1 MAGNLSW
8 VEGLQEVI
16 GLLRALSIDLSFGL
30 SFTFAWPNLMPDFAK
45 IQFVFALGSIGLQN
59 VQKVF
64 NYVYFK
70 YVKLLGHKRIVGA
83 VDHMINPEHEDSGGG
98 SSAIMDALIFI
109 PFNVLNGIVLAPAK
123 AILFV
128 KSLREAARQVK
139 KYAYEAESVKPH
151 PITNAK
157 MDSDIEPL
165 RVEIDKIR
173 GEIRAKQ
180 KKEQELNAKV
190 EDLEVQV
197 GSKLEIVAALDPTAS
212 QDDTRAAKFLSADL
226 RMHALVGNALNIVE
240 LDLTSG
246 SKQRKVVE
254 GLVFGGV
261 PTATHEML
269 VTFVPKL
276 SGTCLRRFAV
286 ALTIAEVEQAPEPTI
301 DALIVEP
308 IKMLDL
314 SKLEQFSVS
323 FPSDTSV
330 TVGGS
335 LGELPGMLRGTKVV
349 EITNTRGISLETLGE
364 FAAEHA
370 GWVEERNFRYIIDG
384 PCFEGESL
392 PYTVLHALM
401 SENKWCF
408 FDHRCG
414 PIILPAPATTVG
426 NAHVANIKVVD
437 LDIKTSFKVSGNL
450 EYFSVLANLVSVNIE
465 GCEDIEG
472 DISALGNK
480 PIETLNLSGCKK
492 LTGLKYTGR
501 LKCPPPPAP
510 YTSPYTYTHTH

>member
-1 MAGNLSW
+1 
-8 VEGLQEVI
+8 
-16 GLLRALSIDLSFGL
+16 
-30 SFTFAWPNLMPDFAK
+30 MPDFAK

-70 YVKLLGHKRIVGA
+70 YVKVLGHKRIVGA
-83 VDHMINPEHEDSGGG
+83 VDHMINAEHEDSGGG

-128 KSLREAARQVK
+128 KSLREAARQAK

-151 PITNAK
+151 LITNAK

-173 GEIRAKQ
+173 GEIHAKQ
-180 KKEQELNAKV
+180 KEEQELNAKV
-190 EDLEVQV
+190 EDLEAQV

-226 RMHALVGNALNIVE
+226 RMHALVGNALNVVE

-301 DALIVEP
+301 GALIVEP

-392 PYTVLHALM
+392 PYTLLHALM

-472 DISALGNK
+472 ARAVCVWVYMVRWVGKWVRWVGKWVGGDGALVNV
-480 PIETLNLSGCKK
+480 
-492 LTGLKYTGR
+492 
-501 LKCPPPPAP
+501 
-510 YTSPYTYTHTH
+510 SP